1 MTTLGSLRALPH
13 SFSLSGA
20 VLLLGLSTSLA
31 GPYIPLFGS
40 EVAHM
45 TPLTLGVFMSLLAVS
60 SIGVSLQMG
69 RVSDRLASRKPVVL
83 IAVLAALLG
92 YVLLTTT
99 TSYLALCL
107 ICMVFLGTGAASFPQ
122 LFAFARSQL
131 GDVAPKAAEHG
142 LTTLRSIFSL
152 AWVVGPGVGAL
163 VVSGLGFRGL
173 FLVTALLYALAGVV
187 VLSSGRGRG
196 RSRRVAAP
204 IAAVPRPSGPPPP
217 LALIVASFVLYGAS
231 LSMGSIALPLYVTKV
246 LHGSTGDVGLLI
258 GVCALLEIPV
268 MLSFVF
274 LPRRFSNQTLV
285 IFAFGLFVL
294 YFALTW
300 AARGL
305 PLLLLAQGV
314 RAVVIGV
321 AASLGMAYFHDLLP
335 GRVGVATTLFVNTTS
350 AGSMVAGLV
359 SGAFA
364 QVFGYRSVFLLCAGL
379 TVAAWALLLFA
390 SRRQQ
395 RREAAF
401 IAEV

>member
-1 MTTLGSLRALPH
+1 MTTLGNLRALPH
-13 SFSLSGA
+13 SLSMSGA

-40 EVAHM
+40 ELAHM
-45 TPLTLGVFMSLLAVS
+45 SPLTLGIFMSLLAVS

-69 RVSDRLASRKPVVL
+69 RISDRLASRKPVVL
-83 IAVLAALLG
+83 IAVAAAVLG

-99 TSYLALCL
+99 TNYLALCL
-107 ICMVFLGTGAASFPQ
+107 ICVLFLGTGAASFPQ

-131 GDVAPKAAEHG
+131 GGVAPKTAEHG
-142 LTTLRSIFSL
+142 LTTLRSVFSL

-187 VLSSGRGRG
+187 VLSSGRGSTKRA
-196 RSRRVAAP
+196 AAP
-204 IAAVPRPSGPPPP
+204 VSAAVKVSGPPPP
-217 LALIVASFVLYGAS
+217 LALIVASFVLYGSS
-231 LSMGSIALPLYVTKV
+231 LSMGGIALPLYVTQE

-258 GVCALLEIPV
+258 GLCALLEIPV

-274 LPRRFSNQTLV
+274 LPRRFSNQTLI

-294 YFALTW
+294 YFALIW
-300 AARGL
+300 LAHGL
-305 PLLLLAQGV
+305 PLLLVAQGI
-314 RAVVIGV
+314 RAVVIGI

-364 QVFGYRSVFLLCAGL
+364 QAFGYRSVFLLCAAL
-379 TVAAWALLLFA
+379 TVAAWALLLFV
-390 SRRQQ
+390 SRRQ
-395 RREAAF
+395 RRKVKAFAAKG
-401 IAEV
+401 